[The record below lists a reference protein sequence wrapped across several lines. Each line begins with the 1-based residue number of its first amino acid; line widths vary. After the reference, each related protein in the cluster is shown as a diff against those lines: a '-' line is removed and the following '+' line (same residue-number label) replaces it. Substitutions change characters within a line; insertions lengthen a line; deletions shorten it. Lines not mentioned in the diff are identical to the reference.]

1 MVHDNLSNSSDID
14 TQSQIPYM
22 LDPSDKRRANYQP
35 FPTTS
40 ARCSHPST
48 SNPRGTQGTHHYVH
62 THKIKFVFTIK
73 PVESLVISPQIVADY
88 IADKIEQSMP
98 IQSLYQD
105 IQQYFSTYESSTSTI
120 DQGKILGYRL
130 LCSGRLQKTK
140 FSKPAE
146 MAESLSFQSGLL
158 PLNSIDKD
166 IQYGASSTTNAY
178 GSCGIKV

>member
-1 MVHDNLSNSSDID
+1 
-14 TQSQIPYM
+14 M
-22 LDPSDKRRANYQP
+22 LQARNYQP
-35 FPTTS
+35 FS
-40 ARCSHPST
+40 SM
-48 SNPRGTQGTHHYVH
+48 SNPSVYPNDKVH
-62 THKIKFVFTIK
+62 THRIKFIFTIK

-88 IADKIEQSMP
+88 IADKIEQSIP

-105 IQQYFSTYESSTSTI
+105 IQQYFSTYESSTTGEGT
-120 DQGKILGYRL
+120 QGTRNAILGYRL

-146 MAESLSFQSGLL
+146 MAESLSFQNGVL
-158 PLNSIDKD
+158 PLNSIGKD